1 MEIYVLNIGEKDLPK
16 EGKEMLDMKK
26 DGDGEEVFGCLMD
39 DMLYLAALVDLQSDL
54 LKIAELRGGVMP
66 EGFDDFP
73 ESVRKLADQTLAKWE
88 IYAQPVV

>member
-1 MEIYVLNIGEKDLPK
+1 MLNIGEKDLPK

-39 DMLYLAALVDLQSDL
+39 DMLYLAALGDL
-54 LKIAELRGGVMP
+54 LQIAELRGGVLP
-66 EGFDDFP
+66 EGFESFP